1 METFYQILAI
11 MATCFLIWWLYKG
24 IKSNPEAFSKKN
36 FSKSFMTMG
45 LLALGL
51 MAFVYILVLIVQS

>member
-1 METFYQILAI
+1 
-11 MATCFLIWWLYKG
+11 MAACFLIWWLYKG